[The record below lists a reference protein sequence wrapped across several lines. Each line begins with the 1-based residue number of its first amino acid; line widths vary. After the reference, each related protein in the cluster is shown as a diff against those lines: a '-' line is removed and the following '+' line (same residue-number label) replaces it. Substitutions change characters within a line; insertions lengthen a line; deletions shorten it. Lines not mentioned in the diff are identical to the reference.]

1 VTQVQTT
8 SFRTVGAI
16 LAPFVAE
23 LELRQPAV
31 VTKRLLGDIASEVGS
46 DLDPTVIA
54 ERLVRQGWLLPLR
67 TRDAWEFAPGARA
80 GRYPGG
86 DPWIELRAF
95 LVHRPEAPVAIA
107 FESAIWEYGYTS
119 HQPDTPV
126 LGHRPGWRA
135 PGSLSVRTASF
146 DWRLPTGAANGLPVW
161 QPATTLAAI
170 AHRPSAQGD
179 WGNADEWLPETFR
192 ATTPDDV
199 LLEASGRGRATLA
212 RLGHLAEWSGRRDIA
227 DETETL
233 LEGHSPSVTYL
244 GPRDRRGSWINRWH
258 LYDSLLPPR

>member
-1 VTQVQTT
+1 MKYVQATK
-8 SFRTVGAI
+8 SRTVGSV

-31 VTKRLLGDIASEVGS
+31 VTKLLLGEIASEVGS
-46 DLDPTVIA
+46 DLEPTVIA

-67 TRDAWEFAPGARA
+67 TRDSWEFAPGARA

-86 DPWIELRAF
+86 DSWIELRA
-95 LVHRPEAPVAIA
+95 LLLHRPEAPVAIA
-107 FESAIWEYGYTS
+107 FESAIWEYGCTS
-119 HQPDTPV
+119 HQPSTPV
-126 LGHRPGWRA
+126 LAHRPGWRA
-135 PGSLSVRTASF
+135 PASLSARNASF
-146 DWRLPTGAANGLPVW
+146 DWRLPTGEANGLPLW

-179 WGNADEWLPETFR
+179 WANADEWLPETFR

-212 RLGHLAEWSGRRDIA
+212 RLGHLAEWAGRRDIA
-227 DETETL
+227 DRTEARL
-233 LEGHSPSVTYL
+233 QGRQPSVTYL
-244 GPRDRRGSWINRWH
+244 GPRHRRGSWINRWH
-258 LYDSLLPPR
+258 LYDSLLSPR